1 MATRIGRGM
10 VERETTSRWWLVACV
25 AVGAAVRVYLAMTAT
40 LISRDAVV
48 YVTMARR
55 MVTDWRAEL
64 AQDYPLGFPFLIRC
78 VHAIVGPMLGGDV
91 VMGWQRSGQI
101 ASLLFGVLSIVLVYW
116 IARRV
121 VGERA
126 AVFAAWIWA
135 LLPQAAAL
143 SADAL
148 TDVPTVTLMIAGV
161 LAVMRGMDSGR
172 AGWWL
177 FAGLLSGAASTMRP
191 EGAEVVL
198 VGLAVL
204 MFKRRNV
211 ETSKSRND
219 AREQGIGN
227 REPGEKGTEALRQ
240 SGTKGGETPHG
251 GWRRTFGAAAA
262 LVVGFGVIGGSY
274 ILLEGGR
281 VLHKQTWMGEA
292 RAGNGSLVGGR
303 DAIVMRANDHG
314 SVAPSGLGVSNVSD
328 HGVSQ
333 ATLRLAPSAIGCRPC
348 RAEGAGIYAG
358 AGVFSAVGLVVEK
371 TFGSLNGVWMIWGT
385 AWLVVRLWARGRGR
399 YEKGFSYPRGKGF
412 SYQRGRYEKGF
423 SYQRALAGSN
433 GVVAGMWWS
442 LHAAVLVWFAMRAGY
457 VSSRHCLVLDVCFV
471 VLSAGMLAWIG
482 ASVGTVARPT
492 EAGEMRGQSRT
503 SSPARWIGVAVLV
516 VSCAGLTP
524 RLLRDIHEGRG
535 YVREAAAWIAKENGG
550 EVNRGI
556 VAVDGWVPFYS
567 GAIHWAGCETAAG
580 LSACAE
586 LGDSAW
592 LVLPSNEKAAERVRI
607 EATGRTVTLSEAAR
621 FGEASGRR
629 GLVVY
634 RVGRE

>member
-1 MATRIGRGM
+1 MGGGM
-10 VERETTSRWWLVACV
+10 VEREAAKTGRWWLVACV
-25 AVGAAVRVYLAMTAT
+25 VVGAAVRVYLALTAT

-64 AQDYPLGFPFLIRC
+64 AQDYPLGFPFLTRC
-78 VHAIVGPMLGGDV
+78 VHAVVGGLWGSDV
-91 VMGWQRSGQI
+91 VMGWQRSGQVV
-101 ASLLFGVLSIVLVYW
+101 SLLFGVVSIVLVYW

-135 LLPQAAAL
+135 LLPQAAGL

-148 TDVPTVTLMIAGV
+148 TDVPTVTLMMGGV
-161 LAVMRGMDSGR
+161 LAVMRGVGSGR

-177 FAGLLSGAASTMRP
+177 AAGLLSGAASTMRP

-198 VGLAVL
+198 VGLGVL
-204 MFKRRNV
+204 CVRGR
-211 ETSKSRND
+211 EE
-219 AREQGIGN
+219 AQREQGTGN
-227 REPGEKGTEALRQ
+227 REQGGKGTKAQRVL
-240 SGTKGGETPHG
+240 
-251 GWRRTFGAAAA
+251 AAAA

-281 VLHKQTWMGEA
+281 VLHKQTWMGEG
-292 RAGNGSLVGGR
+292 RASGLGT
-303 DAIVMRANDHG
+303 
-314 SVAPSGLGVSNVSD
+314 VAPSGLGFSFGGD
-328 HGVSQ
+328 RG
-333 ATLRLAPSAIGCRPC
+333 LAPSAIGNRPC
-348 RAEGAGIYAG
+348 RAEIEVIHAG
-358 AGVFSAVGLVVEK
+358 AGMFSAVGLVVEK

-385 AWLVVRLWARGRGR
+385 VGLLVLLIRDRGRWDEKGFSYERGTRKDSRTSERGR
-399 YEKGFSYPRGKGF
+399 YEKGFSN
-412 SYQRGRYEKGF
+412 QRFE
-423 SYQRALAGSN
+423 GSN
-433 GVVAGMWWS
+433 GIVAGMWWS
-442 LHAAVLVWFAMRAGY
+442 LHAAVLVWFAMRSGY
-457 VSSRHCLVLDVCFV
+457 LSGRHCLVLDVCFS
-471 VLSAGMLAWIG
+471 VLSAGMLAHAW
-482 ASVGTVARPT
+482 
-492 EAGEMRGQSRT
+492 EMRRPSKAAQWGS
-503 SSPARWIGVAVLV
+503 VAVLV
-516 VSCAGLTP
+516 LSCAGLAP

-550 EVNRGI
+550 EVNCGI

-586 LGDSAW
+586 LGDSVW

-607 EATGRTVTLSEAAR
+607 EATGRMVTLKEAAR
-621 FGEASGRR
+621 FGDANGRR

-634 RVGRE
+634 RVGLIP

>member
-1 MATRIGRGM
+1 MGGGM
-10 VERETTSRWWLVACV
+10 VEREAAKTGRWWLVACV
-25 AVGAAVRVYLAMTAT
+25 VAGAAVRVYLALAAT

-78 VHAIVGPMLGGDV
+78 VHAVVGPLLSGDV
-91 VMGWQRSGQI
+91 VMGWQRCGQI
-101 ASLLFGVLSIVLVYW
+101 VSLLFGVASIVLVYW

-135 LLPQAAAL
+135 LLPQAAGL

-148 TDVPTVTLMIAGV
+148 TDVPTLTLMMGGV
-161 LAVMRGMDSGR
+161 LAVMRGVESGY

-177 FAGLLSGAASTMRP
+177 AAGLLSGAASTMRP

-204 MFKRRNV
+204 GVKRPNV
-211 ETSKSRND
+211 EKSKSRNED
-219 AREQGIGN
+219 EEAQRHEGTEAQREQGTGN
-227 REPGEKGTEALRQ
+227 REQGEGGTEARRHRGTEVR
-240 SGTKGGETPHG
+240 SGPGG
-251 GWRRTFGAAAA
+251 GWREVLIAAAA

-292 RAGNGSLVGGR
+292 RASGLGT
-303 DAIVMRANDHG
+303 
-314 SVAPSGLGVSNVSD
+314 VAPSGLGFSFGGD
-328 HGVSQ
+328 RG
-333 ATLRLAPSAIGCRPC
+333 LAPSAIGNRPC
-348 RAEGAGIYAG
+348 RAEIEGIHVG
-358 AGVFSAVGLVVEK
+358 AGVFSAIGLVVEK

-385 AWLVVRLWARGRGR
+385 VGLLVLLMRDRGRWDER
-399 YEKGFSYPRGKGF
+399 GF
-412 SYQRGRYEKGF
+412 SYQRERSGI
-423 SYQRALAGSN
+423 
-433 GVVAGMWWS
+433 VAGIWWS
-442 LHAAVLVWFAMRAGY
+442 LHAAVLVWFAMRSGY
-457 VSSRHCLVLDVCFV
+457 LSGRHCLVLDVCFA

-482 ASVGTVARPT
+482 AAAGTEARPT
-492 EAGEMRGQSRT
+492 EAAVSSQRRV
-503 SSPARWIGVAVLV
+503 SSPIRWIGIGLLV
-516 VSCAGLTP
+516 VSCAGLMP
-524 RLLRDIHEGRG
+524 RLLRDIHEGRE
-535 YVREAAAWIAKENGG
+535 YVRETAAWIAKENGG

-586 LGDSAW
+586 LEDSVW
-592 LVLPSNEKAAERVRI
+592 LVLPSNEKAVERVRI
-607 EATGRTVTLSEAAR
+607 EATGRTVTLIEAAR
-621 FGEASGRR
+621 FGEANGRR